1 MGHVEYYLQYNHL
14 PPPFRSGA
22 NPGFHEAVG
31 DTIALSVATPKHLH
45 RIGLIDEV
53 KKDKKNQI
61 NQLLKMG
68 IEKLPFLPF
77 SYVFDKY
84 RYELFRGSLT
94 KKNANTLFW
103 NLRKKHGGVVPPVER
118 TNKDFDI
125 TAKYHARY
133 CSIEILIQ
141 NLKYFLIITV
151 QMLST

>member
-103 NLRKKHGGVVPPVER
+103 NLRKKHGGVAPPVER